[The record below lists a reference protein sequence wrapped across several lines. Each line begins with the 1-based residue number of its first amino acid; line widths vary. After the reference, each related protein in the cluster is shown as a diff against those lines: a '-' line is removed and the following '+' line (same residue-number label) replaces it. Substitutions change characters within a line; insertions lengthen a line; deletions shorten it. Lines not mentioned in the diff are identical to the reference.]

1 MQKYVQNFE
10 VYSTRLDALRLC
22 EVFLASCAC
31 GPHPIRAAPYEEGT
45 GGEPYSG
52 TAQCTKCS
60 KTRWT
65 DLDRSLCGPRGQ
77 SARGSDFPTEPVRF
91 QCLFDL
97 LLLWFWSLDTW
108 PNAAFFWEHQS
119 IKYILKHLEVFV
131 FWCFEARFSWT
142 LYLWQLDRWG
152 SSYLPDMMH
161 PTCNDIQ
168 CNHVQP
174 VPWSVEFF
182 GISRVCKPLRSA
194 QDFGIVYTCDV
205 KLGGSAWDE
214 DCCIADSRVAALS
227 HFLWNELNIFFIV
240 SIKKITPEN
249 QWCFWFASPQG
260 VDTTSWDTTESRGNG
275 WEFLIWPCRY
285 FFAVF
290 MHMTKYINDS

>member
-1 MQKYVQNFE
+1 MQKYLQNFE
-10 VYSTRLDALRLC
+10 VYSTRLDAARLC

-45 GGEPYSG
+45 DGEPYSG

-60 KTRWT
+60 KTRLT

-97 LLLWFWSLDTW
+97 LLLWFGVWTPDQM
-108 PNAAFFWEHQS
+108 PS
-119 IKYILKHLEVFV
+119 INYILKHLEVFV

-142 LYLWQLDRWG
+142 LHLWQLDRWG

-161 PTCNDIQ
+161 PTCNDQ
-168 CNHVQP
+168 CNC
-174 VPWSVEFF
+174 SLIFVEFF
-182 GISRVCKPLRSA
+182 WISRVCKPLRSA

-214 DCCIADSRVAALS
+214 DCCIAVWPLCLTFCEMSLIFSLLYQSR
-227 HFLWNELNIFFIV
+227 
-240 SIKKITPEN
+240 K
-249 QWCFWFASPQG
+249 
-260 VDTTSWDTTESRGNG
+260 
-275 WEFLIWPCRY
+275 
-285 FFAVF
+285 
-290 MHMTKYINDS
+290 